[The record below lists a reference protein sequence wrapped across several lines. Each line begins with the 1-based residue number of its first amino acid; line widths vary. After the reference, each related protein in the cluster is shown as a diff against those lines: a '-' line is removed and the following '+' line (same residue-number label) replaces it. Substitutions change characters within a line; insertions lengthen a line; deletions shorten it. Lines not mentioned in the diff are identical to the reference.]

1 MRRSSSSDLGMLV
14 PGLLAPRTLEPRA
27 TRRRAR
33 RRQVAL
39 RDERGSAT
47 LEFLTAGMLLL
58 IPLVYLVIALAQ
70 LQAGAFAAEGAA
82 RQAARVYVRAD
93 TVEDAR
99 SAAER
104 AVRVGLA
111 DYGIDPA
118 TASVRVTCDPD
129 PDDCLTRGGEVAV
142 ALELVVP
149 LPLVPTALDA
159 DVPAGVPMRAS
170 ATQPV
175 SRFHGAGG

>member
-1 MRRSSSSDLGMLV
+1 MLG
-14 PGLLAPRTLEPRA
+14 
-27 TRRRAR
+27 
-33 RRQVAL
+33 AL
-39 RDERGSAT
+39 RREGGSAT

-93 TVEDAR
+93 TVDDAR
-99 SAAER
+99 AAADR

-111 DYGIDPA
+111 DYGLDPSSA
-118 TASVRVTCDPD
+118 AVRVTCDPD
-129 PDDCLTRGGEVAV
+129 PDDCLARGSSVAI
-142 ALELVVP
+142 ALEVTVP
-149 LPLVPTALDA
+149 LPLVPVALDA
-159 DVPAGVPMRAS
+159 EVPAGVPMRAI

-175 SRFHGAGG
+175 SRFHGAQG